1 MFFLEGDQINQ
12 GYNVLSIDSDLL
24 ISAVAY
30 VTLLQEPVNQNLN
43 VILGSLINDEEESAK
58 MELNVSH
65 THTHWTIFYF
75 GKTPE
80 WQSPDVLW
88 QNNI

>member
-58 MELNVSH
+58 RELNAS
-65 THTHWTIFYF
+65 
-75 GKTPE
+75 
-80 WQSPDVLW
+80 L
-88 QNNI
+88 